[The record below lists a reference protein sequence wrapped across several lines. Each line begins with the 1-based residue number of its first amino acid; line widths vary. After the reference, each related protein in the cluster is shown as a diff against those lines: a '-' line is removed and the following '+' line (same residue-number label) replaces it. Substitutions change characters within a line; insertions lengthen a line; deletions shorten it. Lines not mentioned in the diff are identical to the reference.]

1 MREVSVREKKITQ
14 TGIIGIL
21 ANIGLAIGKATV
33 GLIAGAVSIILD
45 AINNLSDAI
54 SSVVTIIGI
63 KLSKKKP
70 TEKHPFGFGRI
81 EYFSSIIISSII
93 LATGITSCY
102 EAIQRIIHPE
112 DVEFSWVTAVIVGSA
127 ILVKI
132 ALGLF
137 TRARGKKYNSDSLV
151 ASGTDALMD
160 SLISVATLIS
170 IGVALIWKINIDG
183 WIGVLISLFI
193 IKAGIEML
201 LEAVSNVM
209 GRRPDAEI
217 TKAIKASVNSI
228 PEVLGTYDLV
238 LHNYGPEF
246 AIGSLHVEIDSYLT
260 AEDIHRLT
268 MTIQSKIMEEF
279 HVMMTVGI
287 YAIDPKEKDKYDTIE
302 KIIES
307 FNGALGFHGLF
318 VDNDAKHMSFDV
330 LIDFTIRDKKKF
342 IEEVISKVNEKY
354 EGYTISINLDTNYS
368 D

>member
-1 MREVSVREKKITQ
+1 MREVSEREKKITQ
-14 TGIIGIL
+14 TGVIGIL
-21 ANIGLAIGKATV
+21 ANIALATGKAIV

-54 SSVVTIIGI
+54 SSIVTIVGI

-81 EYFSSIIISSII
+81 EYFSSIIISAII
-93 LATGITSCY
+93 LATGVTSCY
-102 EAIQRIIHPE
+102 EAIQRIIHKE
-112 DVEFSWVTAVIVGSA
+112 DVDFSYVTLIIVFSA
-127 ILVKI
+127 IIVKVI
-132 ALGLF
+132 LGLF
-137 TRARGKKYNSDSLV
+137 TKSRGKKYNSDSLV

-160 SLISVATLIS
+160 ALISVATLIS
-170 IGVALIWKINIDG
+170 IGVYMIWKVNIDG
-183 WIGVLISLFI
+183 WIGVLISIFI

-201 LEAVSNVM
+201 LEAVSSVM
-209 GRRPDAEI
+209 GKRPDAGI

-228 PEVLGTYDLV
+228 PGVLGTYDLV

-287 YAIDPKEKDKYDTIE
+287 YAVDSKDKEKQEDIK

-307 FNGALGFHGLF
+307 FDGALGFHGLF
-318 VDNDAKHMSFDV
+318 VDDDKKTMSFDV